1 MFEQDYIMR
10 LIREMVRT
18 MAKLVFK
25 VDIDDPK
32 KIDFENED
40 LEEEYYNLIT
50 MINSGMVNE
59 AENML
64 LDQLDLSN
72 KKSFEMSLMFYSYLN
87 EKNDDFLEIHNY
99 SRKEVVDGIKNVC
112 DKFGY
117 SGFTESFLGDML
129 P

>member
-18 MAKLVFK
+18 LVKLVFK
-25 VDIDDPK
+25 VDIENPEQV
-32 KIDFENED
+32 DFDNAD
-40 LEEEYYNLIT
+40 MEEEYYNLIA

-64 LDQLDLSN
+64 LDQLDLTD
-72 KKSFEMSLMFYSYLN
+72 KKAFEMSLMFYSYLN
-87 EKNDDFLEIHNY
+87 EKDDVFIENHNY
-99 SRKEVVDGIKNVC
+99 SRSEVVDGIKSVC

-117 SGFTESFLGDML
+117 SGFTDSFLGDML

>member
-18 MAKLVFK
+18 LVKLVFK
-25 VDIDDPK
+25 VDIENPK
-32 KIDFENED
+32 QVDFENAD
-40 LEEEYYNLIT
+40 LEEEYYNLIA

-64 LDQLDLSN
+64 LEQLDLTD

-87 EKNDDFLEIHNY
+87 EKDDDFLENHNY
-99 SRKEVVDGIKNVC
+99 SRKEVVDGIKSVC
-112 DKFGY
+112 DQFGY

>member
-32 KIDFENED
+32 QIDFENED

-112 DKFGY
+112 DKLGY